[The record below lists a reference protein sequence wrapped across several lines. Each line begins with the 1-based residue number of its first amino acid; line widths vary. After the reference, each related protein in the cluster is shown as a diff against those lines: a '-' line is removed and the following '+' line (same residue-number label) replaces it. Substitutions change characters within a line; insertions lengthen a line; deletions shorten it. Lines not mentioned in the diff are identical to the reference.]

1 MSDGQGGSLVRALRV
16 LEAVSALG
24 DGVTAKAVA
33 RRLGCPLPTAY
44 RTLGTLVEE
53 GYLVRLHEV
62 RGYGLGYK
70 VAELHRGLV
79 GQVRPAPAVQSAMHR
94 VHEEAGAAAYLAVL
108 RDDVVVVAH
117 VDLCAEHPGRLGLR
131 VGEPAPPHA
140 TALGRALLA
149 DMTAATVT
157 AIVGSG
163 GLPAFTPRTVAHRS
177 GLDRELHRVRSS
189 GAAIAVE
196 ELHQGVAEIAVG
208 AGRVAVGVAVP
219 RADFTARRTELE
231 AAVRRGADRV
241 TSALP
246 ASPAP

>member
-1 MSDGQGGSLVRALRV
+1 MVRALRV

-44 RTLGTLVEE
+44 RTLGMLVEE
-53 GYLVRLHEV
+53 GYLVRLHAV

-79 GQVRPAPAVQSAMHR
+79 GQVRPTAPVRAA
-94 VHEEAGAAAYLAVL
+94 VHEVHTTAGAAAYLAVL
-108 RDDVVVVAH
+108 RDEVVVVAH
-117 VDLCAEHPGRLGLR
+117 VDLCADHPSRLGLR

-149 DMTAATVT
+149 SMDPAMVT
-157 AIVGSG
+157 GIVGRG

-189 GAAIAVE
+189 GTAIAVE
-196 ELHQGVAEIAVG
+196 EFHSGVAELAVG
-208 AGRVAVGVAVP
+208 RGAVAVGVAVR
-219 RADFTARRTELE
+219 RAEFTARREELE
-231 AAVRRGADRV
+231 RAVRQGADRV
-241 TSALP
+241 AAALDGP
-246 ASPAP
+246 GLSV

>member
-1 MSDGQGGSLVRALRV
+1 MEQGGSLVRALRV

-79 GQVRPAPAVQSAMHR
+79 GQVRPAPAVRAAMHA

-149 DMTAATVT
+149 GMTAATVT
-157 AIVGSG
+157 GIVGSG

-196 ELHQGVAEIAVG
+196 ELHREVAEIAVA
-208 AGRVAVGVAVP
+208 AGTAAVGVAVP
-219 RADFTARRTELE
+219 RADFTARRAALE
-231 AAVRRGADRV
+231 QVVRAGAERVRAALR
-241 TSALP
+241 

>member
-1 MSDGQGGSLVRALRV
+1 MEQSGSLVRALQV
-16 LEAVSALG
+16 LEAVSVLG

-33 RRLGCPLPTAY
+33 RRLGCPLPTVY
-44 RTLGTLVEE
+44 RTLGTLVEQ
-53 GYLVRLHEV
+53 GYLVRLHAV

-79 GQVRPAPAVQSAMHR
+79 AQVRPSAAVRGLLHEVHSA
-94 VHEEAGAAAYLAVL
+94 AGAAAYLAVL
-108 RDDVVVVAH
+108 RDEVVVVAH
-117 VDLCAEHPGRLGLR
+117 VDLCADHPGRLGLR

-149 DMTAATVT
+149 GMDPAALTG
-157 AIVGSG
+157 IVGRG

-196 ELHQGVAEIAVG
+196 ELHTGVAEIAVG
-208 AGRVAVGVAVP
+208 RGSAAVGVAVR

-231 AAVRRGADRV
+231 RAVREGADRIAEEL
-241 TSALP
+241 SA
-246 ASPAP
+246 